1 MKIFY
6 FLTIFDILLWIIVP
20 IRQIKKKYFYY
31 FLFVEAADFLTLLLR
46 LIFHSRSNSFYI
58 PLSYLSFVA
67 VLNIDFVKKFW
78 VLLTSF
84 FVLFF
89 VVNIYVTLNQFF
101 IILSFIQL
109 LIIIKLLKDFAS
121 LFFNE
126 NLLNIF
132 IFVIIF
138 YEVLFVTKL
147 LNLLLG
153 FANAY
158 VYFYI
163 STISEILIGLFF
175 CIFRSDDS
183 RLILQLK

>member
-6 FLTIFDILLWIIVP
+6 YLTIFSTLLWIIVP
-20 IRQIKKKYFYY
+20 IRQIKKKYFLY
-31 FLFVEAADFLTLLLR
+31 FLFVEAADLFTLILR
-46 LIFHSRSNSFYI
+46 LVFHSKSNFFYI

-67 VLNIDFVKKFW
+67 VLNTDFAKKYW
-78 VLLTSF
+78 LLFSSF

-89 VVNIYVTLNQFF
+89 VANIYVSLNQFL

-109 LIIIKLLKDFAS
+109 LIIIKLLKDFVS

-126 NLLNIF
+126 NLLYIF